1 MTAAYFGVGGYGS
14 GSASIIHG
22 DSSQSDHIVIP
33 DAQLLFTAHFHRA
46 GPDLV
51 LTGRDGHN
59 HIIPGY
65 FSVEH
70 RAALVTPN
78 GAVLSADLVGLLAGS
93 AAPNEYAQAGQ
104 VTPPEPIGRV
114 EKIVGEVTVIRNGV
128 SVALNV
134 GDAVYKSDVV
144 QTAAN
149 SSCGVAFPDGTALN
163 VIANTRIALNDYVYD
178 PNSTSNSALFNL
190 VEGGL
195 SFVAG
200 KVAHTGDMKIGTPV
214 AILGIRGTAGWLYE
228 DPVSNITANAGNV
241 TLHFAAVFDTVTN
254 TQSTYSLYAIDAN
267 GELQHDP
274 TGNLISLAQVSSMQ
288 NGLVTSVSLNQNG
301 INALAQAVVNVAP
314 PDFNQ
319 QQFQNIVVPQVIE
332 MAKAAIQQFGNQQQQ
347 QQQNQTNPQSNGTT
361 GSSTPPPASD
371 GTEVNP
377 PLQQINLNSGSQ
389 PVTITATVIQNQ
401 PTTNPP
407 PAAQTPQVVTPSPA
421 GPPIDAWSPPAGS
434 GPQPFTSPPDWNPGP
449 PAPTDSIVDNS
460 SVPMVIADAQTIA
473 GLTVGAGAQVQVV
486 GSSAPGSL
494 TVTGTTD
501 DSGTIKSDSTSSDPV
516 VTFDQAVTVESGGVI
531 EATGSSNTAAI
542 IFASGVTMNAG
553 AQVLASGNGASVTFD
568 GGVTIASGA
577 EVLASGSG
585 ASVYISNTNGPVVT
599 NSGLVLAG
607 DGGAVTFFDVQVENA
622 SGTIEAT
629 GAGSVVSVSTA
640 DIVGGT
646 LETGNP
652 ASAVDG
658 VIEVGAGLEPT
669 FFDGST
675 SGAVT
680 VDAFV
685 QVDSGDSLELLGTID
700 DEGTIALGTDAEM
713 IVSGQVALDGSGTI
727 LLGGGILTNAG
738 GPSDEL
744 INSGNTIAGTGTIED
759 LTIINQNGGALHVD
773 SGQTLTLIDSIVD
786 GGTLSSANNGQF
798 VVENGPNNA
807 GSTLENTV
815 ANDANFQVSGTLAL
829 SGDTIS
835 GGTIDLA
842 LGSASPQ
849 PVEIAVLGYYA
860 IGPEVSANGQF
871 VAFIASTSLPDEGSG
886 ETNGSIELYNVST
899 GQITNLSNLVPEA
912 DLQQGETFGNLPS
925 ISDNGHL
932 VVFDGKYQTD
942 SGDQSEVFLYN
953 SQAAPGSQVTLVSAN
968 AGQAV
973 ISGNGEIIA
982 AEGNT
987 SSDNGSTHILVMN
1000 AAGVVQ
1006 TEITGDPNYTPPNDN
1021 SDNSGNIGSVYNP
1034 SLSDDGRFVTFWS
1047 TSSEIAVV
1055 GGPSFAT
1062 GDTTGAAEVYVY
1074 DTLTH
1079 TLQEASGVLGGAQG
1093 NGNSGTLDTND
1104 NNGDSSSWA
1113 SSISGN
1119 GRFVV
1124 FQSTANNLVNG
1135 VGDAGNDVA
1144 NIFLYD
1150 SHTGQI
1156 TAVTDANGATVTGTN
1171 IRPSISADGKY
1182 LTFSSDDSDLP
1193 GYNGGWQTYMVAIDP
1208 ATGALGAPEL
1218 LSAGFPGA
1226 DNGQNNLASS
1236 VSDGGGVTA
1245 FGGAAFAINSQQG
1258 QATLGNGTIAFSGL
1272 SVTDFD
1278 GAGDTLTL
1286 TISVAH
1292 GTLVATGSGG
1302 AGQQGLTITGTL
1314 AQIDAALQTG
1324 VTYTPGSPPS
1334 ANDTLSVQ
1342 VADQTSGATA
1352 SFASQF
1358 NPEATDPSQIFS
1370 GQPAATGQYD
1380 IFLSEQQTIDVTG
1393 NTTIDGGAQ
1402 IEGGLITVASG
1413 VILTLNDIT
1422 DTDTSIHVF
1431 TGTVAFTGSSTL
1443 EGTGIFGGTNQSSNP
1458 TGQVTV
1464 GSGVT
1469 LILDDVVL
1477 KNVAVTVD
1485 SDGATPSFQI
1495 DAGYTLTWAGN
1506 STFGGPGSIIIDN
1519 NGHII
1524 HDGTLDVGF
1533 TQTTLEGSGTVT
1545 YDNGNTSSETHTLI
1559 NEGNTLDGYGTF
1571 GSGLT
1576 FDNDAGSVDADVA
1589 GQALVLD
1596 TGKTIVNDGTFIAD
1610 GGILKVLDAVTGS
1623 GSAIIEHNGTLELG
1637 NSDSLTVTFNDASTL
1652 QLDQQQQG
1660 NAEAYTG
1667 TIDSVASGDVLD
1679 LTGFGTGA
1687 HDQFQVSTNYDP
1699 DTDTTTLTVT
1709 DTTLEG
1715 SPSSAP
1721 ITLSGNYTASV
1732 GIGWAAASDGHGGI
1746 DLSEGA
1752 PPVTSFDPTY
1762 LTFSADEQSATG
1774 PVPSTQTTNVTIAG
1788 WINWGGGNAIG
1799 SQEVLF
1805 YTGTTSSQGYG
1816 LIVAPTADGLDVQG
1830 LVGGNNVLDGN
1841 TALSANQWYF
1851 VALTQVDGTF
1861 QLYVDGV
1868 EQTDLSNAGT
1878 AVNAFG
1884 AGAQMQIGGPG
1895 AFNDP
1900 EIFSGSIA
1908 DVSVW
1913 DTALTQSQIEA
1924 LQGTYLSG
1932 NEPGLAGYYPLS
1944 DGSGTTAADSVNSA
1958 GNLTL
1963 SGNPTWV
1970 VDGNNSWPITSGNVV
1985 ENSPATLLGLNV
1997 SNVNPDD
2004 TITVTLDVNDGVLT
2018 LGSTAGLSGESGVGT
2033 DAVTLTGTESEI
2045 NAALTSGVTY
2055 TPTTGFTGG
2064 DTLTF
2069 TASDGG
2075 VSSNPESLTIN
2086 VVPAAVSQA
2095 TSSLTA
2101 SPSTVAADG
2110 TSTTTLTVTA
2120 EDANGHVIADAT
2132 VTLTATGTGNTFT
2145 SPITGTTN
2153 AEGVFT
2159 TTLSSATVQDD
2170 TFTALING
2178 TASETATVDFA
2189 QALSVT
2195 ASVIDNL
2202 AVQEGQTL
2210 VATATIADTTYSGAT
2225 ISYQW
2230 QSSSDGGITWT
2241 NVGGAL
2247 AGNFNNGQ
2255 PSSFLQVTEADE
2267 GLEYRVEASFTNSNN
2282 QVITATSAPTAAV
2295 ADVTPLITPAFN
2307 YKVDDL
2313 SIVKNDTEIYT
2324 NTFAQAPPAS
2334 STISNSG
2341 VATPIVFVT
2350 LGSTW
2355 TEGTN
2360 NAGQAAAVLSST
2372 GVAQSPVSATTDQV
2386 FASLTTNTDPTN
2398 TTQGLKEGTAFTV
2411 SATFDLTAAPYGSYG
2426 LQLNNGTS
2434 THTPDQVV
2442 SLFVQSGS
2450 NGSTVISLIDSDPAA
2465 GTSTV
2470 LASQTLTTAELA
2482 SSNEVEFQLSH
2493 VANSTAVTG
2502 TFELLDNGTVTLG
2515 PTTFTPTG
2523 TMFAN
2528 GENWTQADI
2537 GAFVSSGVGLNVG
2550 AGQSVQVG
2558 ETLTA
2563 SATTN
2568 DPDATINYQWE
2579 ESSSSSFSSFT
2590 DIGSNSSS
2598 YTVQHTD
2605 LGDYIRVVATTS
2617 DPDNTQS
2624 ATAMSAVTGAVLD
2637 GPPTVTVPVI
2647 TGTAQEG
2654 QTLTASATAGGD
2666 DTLSYQWMENSG
2678 VGGAYRAIVGATAST
2693 YVVQEGD
2700 EGYQIEVV
2708 ATAANANGVTAS
2720 QTSTPTSAVIDDAT
2734 LAVAVSTTDS
2744 SLGVQEGQTLVA
2756 VATIAGDA
2764 TDLAAPV
2771 TYQWQSSSDG
2781 GQTWT
2786 DVGGAISG
2794 NYTSGIASF
2803 LQLTEANEGQE
2814 IRVQASFTDDTG
2826 QTVSATSTPT
2836 TTVGDVTPVITA
2848 PFSYAVDDLSLVRNG
2863 TEFYNDTFSE
2873 APPASPLPLTLS
2885 TPIVYFT
2892 NGSTWS
2898 ESNGQA
2904 ILSSTGLAPTNTGT
2918 GNYEVY
2924 AILNTNTDPTN
2935 TTMGLKEVQSFTVS
2949 ATFDLTAAT
2958 PGTSYGVQLNDG
2970 TSTQVPDQIVSLY
2983 VHGQTD
2989 GSTVVELVQSDLATD
3004 PATSTV
3010 LSSETL
3016 TAAQLEDASQIEL
3029 QLSHVANSTALS
3041 GTFELLN
3048 EGTGTPVTFTPTG
3061 TIFTDGVD
3069 WTRADLVAL
3078 TSSGVGLNVGA
3089 GQSVQVGQT
3098 LTASATTNDSDAT
3111 LNYQWE
3117 ESSSSSFG
3125 SFTDIGSN
3133 SSNYT
3138 VQASDLGDY
3147 IRVVATASDPDNPQS
3162 ATATSAV
3169 TGTVLDASPTVT
3181 VPAITGIAQE
3191 GQTLT
3196 AAATAGGDD
3205 TLSYQWME
3213 NSGSNGTYQAIVG
3226 ATGSTYVVQEGDEGY
3241 QIDVIATATNANGV
3255 TASETSAPTA
3265 AVIDDASLSVSTS
3278 VLGNPGSLVQEGQA
3292 LITFATITGDASDLS
3307 APVTYQWQ
3315 TSSNGGTTWTEVAA
3329 TTSFNYNSELSS
3341 VYQLSE
3347 ADEGNI
3353 FRAQASF
3360 TDDTGQVITA
3370 TSTPTV
3376 PVADITPILSVP
3388 FSYTV
3393 DEFKYTNGLGA
3404 SFDDTFTDGPPPVG
3418 GIGMA
3423 GSLPIGFQTSG
3434 GGYGSTWTEGLN
3446 NLGQPAA
3453 IMSSSGAA
3461 FNGIDNS
3468 VEALL
3473 LTSPQPEGT
3482 GAGESNAGL
3491 KENDTF
3497 TISATFD
3504 LVAPQIRTS
3513 YGIAVVNAASGPT
3526 TEEVQL
3532 QVDSDGSGGAIVI
3545 LDQNNPSGG
3554 VYTQL
3559 ASFDLTAQQL
3569 TGNTQIELDLAHN
3582 TIGSSTVVGS
3592 FELYD
3597 DGTQTFADTFTPST
3611 PGHVFDNSTAARG
3624 EIQAIDDPGNNITI
3638 LGTPVEGQT
3647 LTANTS
3653 TNDADATIN
3662 YQWQE
3667 SADGG
3672 DTWNS
3677 IEGATG
3683 STYALQQSDEN
3694 NEIRVVA
3701 TTSDPDNTLSATATS
3716 VATGPVQDASPTV
3729 TVPVIEGTAQDGQT
3743 LTVSASAGGDDTLSY
3758 QWMENSGPNG
3768 TYQAIAGATGATYV
3782 VQQGDEGYQIDVV
3795 ATATNAD
3802 GVTASE
3808 TSVPTAIVPPTTAA
3822 DTFTEAAIGDPSNWF
3837 DPDNWSIEVPTANDQ
3852 VVISATDA
3860 QAAFGAAV
3868 AGSLDVNSSAAL
3880 DVFDASLSVSD
3891 TLQNTATITVEGDA
3905 DGVVASLYFGGDVT
3919 NNGSI
3924 ALSGDAIPNA
3934 TSANGE
3940 SVTFASSVTNTGSI
3954 SLEAEVHGD
3963 RGAAPNVASAL
3974 FVGPVTNTGTI
3985 TVGAGTTT
3993 QVASATFE
4001 STVNNTGGQIIVNT
4015 GAAVMLDSATVEGG
4029 TITSTDSINVSG
4041 PVLLEDGIQISGGA
4055 LNLGNISDH
4064 ASTLDIETDPNQGL
4078 GNPAD
4083 AVFDAVNVNDYAT
4096 LDVGTTTVSGGL
4108 LMLED
4113 GAEIFGKPPGAASP
4127 GTLNIGSAGE
4137 VKVENNGNNGI
4148 AATFDDL
4155 NVTLQSAGTAK
4166 GLIQVDGT
4174 LSPTNLT
4181 LTDGTVINGGELS
4194 IGPSGEV
4201 EIAFSDNISP
4211 DAVFEGGVTVANQ
4224 GTLQIDSDTSLA
4236 LAGTVTLQGGGTVSM
4251 ELNSGIGEVF
4261 DTAATL
4267 DNVDNTIE
4275 GAGFIGNADNLLTLI
4290 NNGTIDANFGGQTLT
4305 IDIADNSGNSGTLTN
4320 AGTLKAEN
4328 NGELSVHGVVNDTGG
4343 QVIASGGFVDFEL
4356 GVTGGGT
4363 GTASIS
4369 NGGKIEYG
4377 WSSDVATTFAGDGTL
4392 VLDHQNQADA
4402 NYLAAHFSGA
4412 VLNFGLG
4419 DTIDLTDLTYSANET
4434 VSWDQLTTGA
4444 NADGTLTVDSNGETA
4459 SITLDGT
4466 YSQGDF
4472 ALATDGSSV
4481 IGGPGTDIVG
4491 VQSPYLWGSITSPA
4505 QATTGVHLYGSF
4517 STVPFGSSN
4526 GALVG
4531 VLYGVTSSGYSDA
4544 GPDNVT
4550 TNLLTLDP
4558 FLLPYQSSITANGG
4572 TGEQVATTTIT
4583 DFPHNSRQMLLVSLS
4598 NTQTEGIGF
4607 SLSEDGSGNA
4617 TINKFTFDENTT
4629 GLNGSSAPTIT
4640 NDGAVESNLIGTDLQ
4655 YFASFE
4661 NGSSGTFIGAG
4672 SAYGLGWAQYNG
4684 TAATLDGVAPD
4695 IYQINFQIFPNT
4707 ASNSPVETIATF
4719 SNVTSL
4725 TDEPAWFF
4733 HSAGSVTIGGQ
4744 SKAIFASAV
4753 AESNGTAN
4761 ADIQFQ
4767 AYSESGTTSISG
4779 TALPS
4784 FVVAPNLTYY
4794 TDLYGSGVTDAI
4806 TQQPAS
4812 STHTY
4817 SANSLMFAL
4826 DTGGSSYSFAWDDT
4840 VTAGGSTYHQVEFAL
4855 YTQSGSLVSP
4865 ISTFQVADAQNIE
4878 LQQATIDGA
4887 NVEILAYGD
4896 NTGTHVVEFDAS
4908 GHEIASLFDPS
4919 TTTFDQ
4925 LGGFGD
4931 GRISLT
4937 YDNLL
4942 DSSGTTQYTTDIYD
4956 LRTSGLNVN
4965 DAGVALTSDQY
4976 FSGTQYGDDITVGAS
4991 NVDSIYYYVGD
5002 NTTGPAPTDHFTGT
5016 TGTGW
5021 NVAILPDALSDYSIS
5036 TNDGVTTLIDTGDP
5050 AHAGSLAVT
5059 DVQFLAFDPASDPT
5073 PYNNAIDVNGGTFV
5087 ILEGNIPGTSSPAP
5101 IMIEAGAT
5109 AEIDTG
5115 ASYTGSV
5122 TFNAGTGI
5130 LVLDQASDF
5139 GGTISGF
5146 TGTAPD
5152 AAHSDVVEVAA
5163 YNETSFSEQTT
5174 NGNLVLTLNGGGGS
5188 TTITFDNFDGA
5199 LNFSSDAQGDF
5210 FITDPSA
5217 PPAPANATVDSVA
5230 TASGA
5235 SGGITFADENSADA
5249 LSPSF
5254 SPEGSDYLG
5263 NFSVSQ
5269 VSASTGNATVSWE
5282 FDFSNEQVSLTQ
5294 GQTLTQSYNVTLAD
5308 EQNSAANQS
5317 QTVSVTV
5324 GGPGNDNFV
5333 FAPGV
5338 GADTVLNF
5346 NPQQDTIELDH
5357 FAAAQ
5362 TVQELQSLITNDTHG
5377 DAVIDLGNHD
5387 SITLA
5392 NTTTTQLQQAIQA
5405 GHILLH

>member
-953 SQAAPGSQVTLVSAN
+953 IQAAPGSQVTLVSAN

-1236 VSDGGGVTA
+1236 VSDGGGATA

-1258 QATLGNGTIAFSGL
+1258 QATLGSGTIAFSGL

-1302 AGQQGLTITGTL
+1302 AGQRGLTITGTL
-1314 AQIDAALQTG
+1314 AQIDATLQTG

-1443 EGTGIFGGTNQSSNP
+1443 EGTGIFGGTNQSSDP

-1721 ITLSGNYTASV
+1721 ITLSGNYSV

-2189 QALSVT
+2189 AGAVSQATSSPTASPSTVAADGTSTTTLTVTVEDANGHVIADATVTLTATGTGNTFTSPITGTTNAEGVFTTTLSSATVQDDTFTALINGTASETATVDFAAGAVSQATSSLTASPSTVAADGTSTTTLTVTAEDANGHVIADATVTLTATGTGNTFTSPITGTTNAEGVFTTTLSSATVQDDTFTALINGTASETATVDFAAGAVSQATSSLTASPSTVAADGTSTTTLTVTAEDANGHVIADATVTLTATGTGNTFTSPITGTTNAEGVFTTTLSSATVQDDTFTALINGTASETATVDFAQALSVT

-2282 QVITATSAPTAAV
+2282 QVITATSAPTAVV
-2295 ADVTPLITPAFN
+2295 ADVTPL
-2307 YKVDDL
+2307 
-2313 SIVKNDTEIYT
+2313 
-2324 NTFAQAPPAS
+2324 
-2334 STISNSG
+2334 
-2341 VATPIVFVT
+2341 
-2350 LGSTW
+2350 
-2355 TEGTN
+2355 
-2360 NAGQAAAVLSST
+2360 
-2372 GVAQSPVSATTDQV
+2372 
-2386 FASLTTNTDPTN
+2386 
-2398 TTQGLKEGTAFTV
+2398 
-2411 SATFDLTAAPYGSYG
+2411 
-2426 LQLNNGTS
+2426 
-2434 THTPDQVV
+2434 
-2442 SLFVQSGS
+2442 
-2450 NGSTVISLIDSDPAA
+2450 
-2465 GTSTV
+2465 
-2470 LASQTLTTAELA
+2470 
-2482 SSNEVEFQLSH
+2482 
-2493 VANSTAVTG
+2493 
-2502 TFELLDNGTVTLG
+2502 
-2515 PTTFTPTG
+2515 
-2523 TMFAN
+2523 
-2528 GENWTQADI
+2528 
-2537 GAFVSSGVGLNVG
+2537 
-2550 AGQSVQVG
+2550 
-2558 ETLTA
+2558 
-2563 SATTN
+2563 
-2568 DPDATINYQWE
+2568 
-2579 ESSSSSFSSFT
+2579 
-2590 DIGSNSSS
+2590 
-2598 YTVQHTD
+2598 
-2605 LGDYIRVVATTS
+2605 DY
-2617 DPDNTQS
+2617 
-2624 ATAMSAVTGAVLD
+2624 
-2637 GPPTVTVPVI
+2637 
-2647 TGTAQEG
+2647 
-2654 QTLTASATAGGD
+2654 
-2666 DTLSYQWMENSG
+2666 
-2678 VGGAYRAIVGATAST
+2678 
-2693 YVVQEGD
+2693 
-2700 EGYQIEVV
+2700 
-2708 ATAANANGVTAS
+2708 
-2720 QTSTPTSAVIDDAT
+2720 
-2734 LAVAVSTTDS
+2734 
-2744 SLGVQEGQTLVA
+2744 
-2756 VATIAGDA
+2756 
-2764 TDLAAPV
+2764 
-2771 TYQWQSSSDG
+2771 
-2781 GQTWT
+2781 
-2786 DVGGAISG
+2786 
-2794 NYTSGIASF
+2794 
-2803 LQLTEANEGQE
+2803 
-2814 IRVQASFTDDTG
+2814 
-2826 QTVSATSTPT
+2826 
-2836 TTVGDVTPVITA
+2836 
-2848 PFSYAVDDLSLVRNG
+2848 
-2863 TEFYNDTFSE
+2863 
-2873 APPASPLPLTLS
+2873 
-2885 TPIVYFT
+2885 
-2892 NGSTWS
+2892 
-2898 ESNGQA
+2898 
-2904 ILSSTGLAPTNTGT
+2904 
-2918 GNYEVY
+2918 
-2924 AILNTNTDPTN
+2924 
-2935 TTMGLKEVQSFTVS
+2935 
-2949 ATFDLTAAT
+2949 
-2958 PGTSYGVQLNDG
+2958 PG
-2970 TSTQVPDQIVSLY
+2970 
-2983 VHGQTD
+2983 
-2989 GSTVVELVQSDLATD
+2989 
-3004 PATSTV
+3004 
-3010 LSSETL
+3010 
-3016 TAAQLEDASQIEL
+3016 
-3029 QLSHVANSTALS
+3029 
-3041 GTFELLN
+3041 
-3048 EGTGTPVTFTPTG
+3048 
-3061 TIFTDGVD
+3061 
-3069 WTRADLVAL
+3069 
-3078 TSSGVGLNVGA
+3078 
-3089 GQSVQVGQT
+3089 
-3098 LTASATTNDSDAT
+3098 
-3111 LNYQWE
+3111 
-3117 ESSSSSFG
+3117 
-3125 SFTDIGSN
+3125 
-3133 SSNYT
+3133 
-3138 VQASDLGDY
+3138 
-3147 IRVVATASDPDNPQS
+3147 
-3162 ATATSAV
+3162 
-3169 TGTVLDASPTVT
+3169 
-3181 VPAITGIAQE
+3181 
-3191 GQTLT
+3191 
-3196 AAATAGGDD
+3196 
-3205 TLSYQWME
+3205 
-3213 NSGSNGTYQAIVG
+3213 
-3226 ATGSTYVVQEGDEGY
+3226 
-3241 QIDVIATATNANGV
+3241 
-3255 TASETSAPTA
+3255 
-3265 AVIDDASLSVSTS
+3265 
-3278 VLGNPGSLVQEGQA
+3278 
-3292 LITFATITGDASDLS
+3292 
-3307 APVTYQWQ
+3307 
-3315 TSSNGGTTWTEVAA
+3315 
-3329 TTSFNYNSELSS
+3329 
-3341 VYQLSE
+3341 
-3347 ADEGNI
+3347 
-3353 FRAQASF
+3353 
-3360 TDDTGQVITA
+3360 
-3370 TSTPTV
+3370 
-3376 PVADITPILSVP
+3376 
-3388 FSYTV
+3388 
-3393 DEFKYTNGLGA
+3393 
-3404 SFDDTFTDGPPPVG
+3404 
-3418 GIGMA
+3418 
-3423 GSLPIGFQTSG
+3423 
-3434 GGYGSTWTEGLN
+3434 
-3446 NLGQPAA
+3446 
-3453 IMSSSGAA
+3453 
-3461 FNGIDNS
+3461 
-3468 VEALL
+3468 
-3473 LTSPQPEGT
+3473 
-3482 GAGESNAGL
+3482 
-3491 KENDTF
+3491 
-3497 TISATFD
+3497 
-3504 LVAPQIRTS
+3504 
-3513 YGIAVVNAASGPT
+3513 
-3526 TEEVQL
+3526 
-3532 QVDSDGSGGAIVI
+3532 
-3545 LDQNNPSGG
+3545 
-3554 VYTQL
+3554 
-3559 ASFDLTAQQL
+3559 
-3569 TGNTQIELDLAHN
+3569 
-3582 TIGSSTVVGS
+3582 
-3592 FELYD
+3592 
-3597 DGTQTFADTFTPST
+3597 
-3611 PGHVFDNSTAARG
+3611 
-3624 EIQAIDDPGNNITI
+3624 
-3638 LGTPVEGQT
+3638 
-3647 LTANTS
+3647 
-3653 TNDADATIN
+3653 
-3662 YQWQE
+3662 
-3667 SADGG
+3667 
-3672 DTWNS
+3672 
-3677 IEGATG
+3677 
-3683 STYALQQSDEN
+3683 
-3694 NEIRVVA
+3694 
-3701 TTSDPDNTLSATATS
+3701 
-3716 VATGPVQDASPTV
+3716 
-3729 TVPVIEGTAQDGQT
+3729 
-3743 LTVSASAGGDDTLSY
+3743 LTV
-3758 QWMENSGPNG
+3758 
-3768 TYQAIAGATGATYV
+3768 
-3782 VQQGDEGYQIDVV
+3782 
-3795 ATATNAD
+3795 
-3802 GVTASE
+3802 
-3808 TSVPTAIVPPTTAA
+3808 
-3822 DTFTEAAIGDPSNWF
+3822 
-3837 DPDNWSIEVPTANDQ
+3837 
-3852 VVISATDA
+3852 
-3860 QAAFGAAV
+3860 
-3868 AGSLDVNSSAAL
+3868 
-3880 DVFDASLSVSD
+3880 
-3891 TLQNTATITVEGDA
+3891 
-3905 DGVVASLYFGGDVT
+3905 
-3919 NNGSI
+3919 
-3924 ALSGDAIPNA
+3924 
-3934 TSANGE
+3934 
-3940 SVTFASSVTNTGSI
+3940 
-3954 SLEAEVHGD
+3954 
-3963 RGAAPNVASAL
+3963 
-3974 FVGPVTNTGTI
+3974 
-3985 TVGAGTTT
+3985 
-3993 QVASATFE
+3993 
-4001 STVNNTGGQIIVNT
+4001 
-4015 GAAVMLDSATVEGG
+4015 
-4029 TITSTDSINVSG
+4029 
-4041 PVLLEDGIQISGGA
+4041 
-4055 LNLGNISDH
+4055 
-4064 ASTLDIETDPNQGL
+4064 
-4078 GNPAD
+4078 
-4083 AVFDAVNVNDYAT
+4083 
-4096 LDVGTTTVSGGL
+4096 
-4108 LMLED
+4108 
-4113 GAEIFGKPPGAASP
+4113 
-4127 GTLNIGSAGE
+4127 
-4137 VKVENNGNNGI
+4137 
-4148 AATFDDL
+4148 
-4155 NVTLQSAGTAK
+4155 
-4166 GLIQVDGT
+4166 
-4174 LSPTNLT
+4174 
-4181 LTDGTVINGGELS
+4181 
-4194 IGPSGEV
+4194 
-4201 EIAFSDNISP
+4201 
-4211 DAVFEGGVTVANQ
+4211 
-4224 GTLQIDSDTSLA
+4224 
-4236 LAGTVTLQGGGTVSM
+4236 
-4251 ELNSGIGEVF
+4251 
-4261 DTAATL
+4261 
-4267 DNVDNTIE
+4267 
-4275 GAGFIGNADNLLTLI
+4275 
-4290 NNGTIDANFGGQTLT
+4290 
-4305 IDIADNSGNSGTLTN
+4305 
-4320 AGTLKAEN
+4320 
-4328 NGELSVHGVVNDTGG
+4328 
-4343 QVIASGGFVDFEL
+4343 
-4356 GVTGGGT
+4356 
-4363 GTASIS
+4363 
-4369 NGGKIEYG
+4369 
-4377 WSSDVATTFAGDGTL
+4377 
-4392 VLDHQNQADA
+4392 
-4402 NYLAAHFSGA
+4402 
-4412 VLNFGLG
+4412 
-4419 DTIDLTDLTYSANET
+4419 
-4434 VSWDQLTTGA
+4434 
-4444 NADGTLTVDSNGETA
+4444 
-4459 SITLDGT
+4459 
-4466 YSQGDF
+4466 
-4472 ALATDGSSV
+4472 
-4481 IGGPGTDIVG
+4481 
-4491 VQSPYLWGSITSPA
+4491 
-4505 QATTGVHLYGSF
+4505 
-4517 STVPFGSSN
+4517 
-4526 GALVG
+4526 
-4531 VLYGVTSSGYSDA
+4531 
-4544 GPDNVT
+4544 
-4550 TNLLTLDP
+4550 
-4558 FLLPYQSSITANGG
+4558 
-4572 TGEQVATTTIT
+4572 
-4583 DFPHNSRQMLLVSLS
+4583 
-4598 NTQTEGIGF
+4598 
-4607 SLSEDGSGNA
+4607 
-4617 TINKFTFDENTT
+4617 
-4629 GLNGSSAPTIT
+4629 
-4640 NDGAVESNLIGTDLQ
+4640 
-4655 YFASFE
+4655 
-4661 NGSSGTFIGAG
+4661 
-4672 SAYGLGWAQYNG
+4672 
-4684 TAATLDGVAPD
+4684 
-4695 IYQINFQIFPNT
+4695 
-4707 ASNSPVETIATF
+4707 
-4719 SNVTSL
+4719 
-4725 TDEPAWFF
+4725 
-4733 HSAGSVTIGGQ
+4733 
-4744 SKAIFASAV
+4744 
-4753 AESNGTAN
+4753 
-4761 ADIQFQ
+4761 
-4767 AYSESGTTSISG
+4767 
-4779 TALPS
+4779 
-4784 FVVAPNLTYY
+4784 
-4794 TDLYGSGVTDAI
+4794 
-4806 TQQPAS
+4806 
-4812 STHTY
+4812 
-4817 SANSLMFAL
+4817 
-4826 DTGGSSYSFAWDDT
+4826 
-4840 VTAGGSTYHQVEFAL
+4840 
-4855 YTQSGSLVSP
+4855 
-4865 ISTFQVADAQNIE
+4865 
-4878 LQQATIDGA
+4878 
-4887 NVEILAYGD
+4887 
-4896 NTGTHVVEFDAS
+4896 
-4908 GHEIASLFDPS
+4908 
-4919 TTTFDQ
+4919 
-4925 LGGFGD
+4925 
-4931 GRISLT
+4931 
-4937 YDNLL
+4937 
-4942 DSSGTTQYTTDIYD
+4942 
-4956 LRTSGLNVN
+4956 
-4965 DAGVALTSDQY
+4965 
-4976 FSGTQYGDDITVGAS
+4976 
-4991 NVDSIYYYVGD
+4991 
-5002 NTTGPAPTDHFTGT
+5002 
-5016 TGTGW
+5016 
-5021 NVAILPDALSDYSIS
+5021 
-5036 TNDGVTTLIDTGDP
+5036 
-5050 AHAGSLAVT
+5050 
-5059 DVQFLAFDPASDPT
+5059 
-5073 PYNNAIDVNGGTFV
+5073 
-5087 ILEGNIPGTSSPAP
+5087 
-5101 IMIEAGAT
+5101 
-5109 AEIDTG
+5109 
-5115 ASYTGSV
+5115 
-5122 TFNAGTGI
+5122 
-5130 LVLDQASDF
+5130 
-5139 GGTISGF
+5139 
-5146 TGTAPD
+5146 
-5152 AAHSDVVEVAA
+5152 
-5163 YNETSFSEQTT
+5163 
-5174 NGNLVLTLNGGGGS
+5174 
-5188 TTITFDNFDGA
+5188 
-5199 LNFSSDAQGDF
+5199 
-5210 FITDPSA
+5210 
-5217 PPAPANATVDSVA
+5217 
-5230 TASGA
+5230 
-5235 SGGITFADENSADA
+5235 
-5249 LSPSF
+5249 
-5254 SPEGSDYLG
+5254 
-5263 NFSVSQ
+5263 
-5269 VSASTGNATVSWE
+5269 
-5282 FDFSNEQVSLTQ
+5282 
-5294 GQTLTQSYNVTLAD
+5294 
-5308 EQNSAANQS
+5308 
-5317 QTVSVTV
+5317 
-5324 GGPGNDNFV
+5324 
-5333 FAPGV
+5333 
-5338 GADTVLNF
+5338 
-5346 NPQQDTIELDH
+5346 
-5357 FAAAQ
+5357 
-5362 TVQELQSLITNDTHG
+5362 
-5377 DAVIDLGNHD
+5377 
-5387 SITLA
+5387 
-5392 NTTTTQLQQAIQA
+5392 
-5405 GHILLH
+5405 